1 MKLQRGSRA
10 PGFSLKDQD
19 GIVRKLSDFKGHWV
33 LLYFYPKD
41 DTAVCT
47 LEAQAMRDNMKAFE
61 KLRAQVVGISA
72 DSVESHK
79 KFEKKHKLNFP
90 LLADTTRKV
99 IRAYDAE
106 GEKSMF
112 GHKYIGIK
120 RMSYLI
126 DPTGKIVTIYE
137 SVRARKHAVQVLKEL
152 KEKTAV

>member
-1 MKLQRGSRA
+1 MFGHKYI
-10 PGFSLKDQD
+10 
-19 GIVRKLSDFKGHWV
+19 GI
-33 LLYFYPKD
+33 
-41 DTAVCT
+41 
-47 LEAQAMRDNMKAFE
+47 
-61 KLRAQVVGISA
+61 
-72 DSVESHK
+72 
-79 KFEKKHKLNFP
+79 KLNFP